1 MNQTENIHSSAAP
14 DPGEQ
19 SLCLPAGILRSLT
32 HQEAKPQ
39 HSALKC
45 SDALEA
51 SSIKKSTKKTAF
63 LKSQIYHHY
72 ENDHK
77 TKGSETEC
85 ENIPLSQHSNP
96 ASHRALQPSK
106 LHHGLNCRTAIY
118 VLSEQIT
125 EAFLNISLVSV
136 LQYVAL
142 RRVTILLASK
152 FCSSS
157 YCHFQKPFCGV
168 NIYLPYLQA
177 QGTTL

>member
-39 HSALKC
+39 HSALKR

-136 LQYVAL
+136 CSMLHCEGSLFCLPQSSAVL
-142 RRVTILLASK
+142 LTVTSRNR
-152 FCSSS
+152 F
-157 YCHFQKPFCGV
+157 V
-168 NIYLPYLQA
+168 E
-177 QGTTL
+177 